1 MLKALFYLFFWALW
15 ASISQSLSAPKLPM
29 RIASASGR
37 IAVLARTLPTAPA
50 VWSRLMTAGCR
61 KQTSRYTPRA
71 DPQGV
76 CRNLTRSGALPRARA
91 MFSGKL
97 DGASTMN
104 WRRGLF
110 RAWVVFA
117 TCWAGVVGGY
127 GLYNW
132 YTIHGGS
139 FRSRISRTSNAIR
152 RTRSHNLSPRAQRQ
166 PWTQLRQWRTQTTRR
181 GCADRTYLD
190 S

>member
-1 MLKALFYLFFWALW
+1 
-15 ASISQSLSAPKLPM
+15 
-29 RIASASGR
+29 
-37 IAVLARTLPTAPA
+37 
-50 VWSRLMTAGCR
+50 
-61 KQTSRYTPRA
+61 
-71 DPQGV
+71 
-76 CRNLTRSGALPRARA
+76 LTRSGALPRARA

-132 YTIHGGS
+132 Y
-139 FRSRISRTSNAIR
+139 ND
-152 RTRSHNLSPRAQRQ
+152 
-166 PWTQLRQWRTQTTRR
+166 PWRVVSVKDIKDIKCDPANPLTQLVPACAKATVDPAKTMADPNYPPWLRGPDVPRQLILSEAFWLAVGPPALLLAFGAALYWVASGFRV
-181 GCADRTYLD
+181 
-190 S
+190 